1 MEKQDRVQKHEHVMH
16 VQHDITVDD
25 EQIKMHVQN
34 EHIDEV
40 HDEKQRVTV
49 HHVQQDIMEM
59 ETQHRQQQHEHVVRV
74 EIDIIVDDE
83 MIDIH
88 VQQENMEMEPQQHQ
102 QKHEH
107 VVCVKIDIIVDEQM
121 IGMRVQQDLQV
132 MHERHFKH
140 NVM

>member
-1 MEKQDRVQKHEHVMH
+1 MEQQQHQVKHEHVEH
-16 VQHDITVDD
+16 VQHDIIVDD
-25 EQIKMHVQN
+25 EQIRMRVQS

-59 ETQHRQQQHEHVVRV
+59 GTQHRKQQREHVVRV
-74 EIDIIVDDE
+74 ETDIIVDDE

-107 VVCVKIDIIVDEQM
+107 VSHVKIDIIVDEQM
-121 IGMRVQQDLQV
+121 IGMRVQQ
-132 MHERHFKH
+132 ER
-140 NVM
+140 

>member
-16 VQHDITVDD
+16 VQHDIIVD
-25 EQIKMHVQN
+25 ERMIRMHVLM

-40 HDEKQRVTV
+40 HDERQRVTV

-59 ETQHRQQQHEHVVRV
+59 EKQDRVQKHEHVVRV
-74 EIDIIVDDE
+74 ETDIIVDDE